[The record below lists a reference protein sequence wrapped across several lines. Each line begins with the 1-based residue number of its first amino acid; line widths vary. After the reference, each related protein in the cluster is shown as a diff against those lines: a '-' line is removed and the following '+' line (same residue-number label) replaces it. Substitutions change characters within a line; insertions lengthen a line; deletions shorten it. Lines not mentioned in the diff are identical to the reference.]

1 MDLRYADGK
10 PPKRPRDWISIALIA
25 ALTLLIV
32 LVMLCVQGCAVVGA
46 DYVSADRMTYDVLAP
61 LARDRWIP
69 ADTCLTSSEKDALGL
84 LLQSWSFRIRAAEDE
99 Q

>member
-1 MDLRYADGK
+1 MDLEYADAK
-10 PPKRPRDWISIALIA
+10 PPRQRRDWVSMALC
-25 ALTLLIV
+25 ALVAFALGLL
-32 LVMLCVQGCAVVGA
+32 MLLTQGCAVVGA

-69 ADTCLTSSEKDALGL
+69 ADTCLTSDEKDSLWL
-84 LLQSWSFRIRAAEDE
+84 LLQSWDFRIRAAEDE